1 MSLSNVFTSNL
12 PKIDLHGM
20 DRDTAR
26 VAINDFINDNFKLK
40 QELFVVIHG
49 IGSGVLKDATI
60 KTLKANKLVK
70 EFQIDFYNIGSTI
83 VRLNIWLSFIFMV

>member
-26 VAINDFINDNFKLK
+26 VAINDFVNDNFKLK

-49 IGSGVLKDATI
+49 IGSGILKDTTI
-60 KTLKANKLVK
+60 KTLKTNKLVK
-70 EFQIDFYNIGSTI
+70 EFQIDFYNVGSTI
-83 VRLNIWLSFIFMV
+83 VRLNI

>member
-1 MSLSNVFTSNL
+1 MSLSNIFTTNL

-26 VAINDFINDNFKLK
+26 VAINDFVNDNFKLK

-49 IGSGVLKDATI
+49 IGSGILKDTTI

-70 EFQIDFYNIGSTI
+70 
-83 VRLNIWLSFIFMV
+83 

>member
-1 MSLSNVFTSNL
+1 MSLSNIFTTNL

-26 VAINDFINDNFKLK
+26 VAINDFVNDNFKLK

-49 IGSGVLKDATI
+49 IGSGILKDTTI
-60 KTLKANKLVK
+60 KTLKTNKLVK
-70 EFQIDFYNIGSTI
+70 EFQIDFYNVGSTI
-83 VRLNIWLSFIFMV
+83 VRLNILLSFIFMV

>member
-1 MSLSNVFTSNL
+1 MSLSNIFTTNL

-26 VAINDFINDNFKLK
+26 VAINDFVNDNLKLK

-49 IGSGVLKDATI
+49 IGSGILKDTTI

-70 EFQIDFYNIGSTI
+70 EFQIDFYNVVSTI
-83 VRLNIWLSFIFMV
+83 VRLNILLSFIFMV